1 VRLSTEHVARA
12 CARRPWTTLGA
23 WVLALVF
30 AFGAIGGLLE
40 LTSEGSVT
48 SNPESERGYAAIGRH
63 FPPDPA
69 GDYVN
74 ELILVRSERLTVDDP
89 AFRRKVGEVLSE
101 AQASGVAH
109 NATSY
114 YVSGDASLIS
124 PSRRA
129 TLIPVGIQGDGEV
142 AAEQLIGIVEA
153 ADDGSFDVTIS
164 GEWTLDRDVNQILDE
179 DLKTG
184 EFYFGIPAAFV
195 ILVLV
200 FGSLVAAVLPLVV
213 AIFSIVIALGLSALV
228 GQAFDLSVFLV
239 IMLTVMGLAV
249 ATDYALFVLSRYREE
264 RATGQAKLEAITASG
279 ATASRAVVFS
289 GMAFVLA
296 MSGLLLIPDT
306 ILRSLGVG
314 AIAVGLVSMVAAL
327 TLLPALLGLLGDR
340 VNALRIP
347 LLGRSVER
355 AGREGRFWAAVARA
369 VMRRPTISIVVTA
382 VLLLAAA
389 APVLDLRLS
398 TAGVRSLPGGV
409 PSKEGFVALEEE
421 FGIGTVDSILVAVE
435 GDVTRQPVR
444 GAVDQLVARLETNP
458 VFREP
463 EVNVSPDRQL
473 ALVEA
478 LLVGDSRDRTAIEA
492 VEGVRRSD
500 VPAAFG
506 GVDAVVY
513 VTGETAEEIDYRSL
527 TRTWL
532 PRIFVFVLGLSFI
545 LLTIAFRSIVLPLKA
560 ILLNLLVVG
569 AAYGLMV
576 LVFQKGFGNE
586 LFGFHEV
593 EAVTPWAPL
602 FLFSV
607 VFGLSMDYHVFLLSR
622 IRERYLRT
630 GDTREAVAHAVGT
643 TARVITG
650 AALIII
656 AVFAGFASGQLV
668 ETQQVGFGV
677 GIALLID
684 ATIVRCVLVPA
695 SMTLLGRWNWYLPS
709 WLEWLP
715 DPHVEHES

>member
-1 VRLSTEHVARA
+1 M
-12 CARRPWTTLGA
+12 TLGV
-23 WVLALVF
+23 WVLAFVL
-30 AFGAIGGLLE
+30 AFGVIATLLE

-48 SNPESERGYAAIGRH
+48 SNPESERGYAAIDRH
-63 FPPDPA
+63 FPPDPESE
-69 GDYVN
+69 YVN
-74 ELILVRSERLTVDDP
+74 ELVLVRSEQLTVADP
-89 AFRRKVGEVLSE
+89 AFRRKVAEILSE
-101 AQASGVAH
+101 VQASGVAH

-114 YVSGDASLIS
+114 YESGDASLVS

-142 AAEQLIGIVEA
+142 AADELIGIVEA
-153 ADDGSFDVTIS
+153 ADDRAFDVTIS
-164 GEWTLDRDVNQILDE
+164 GEWTFDHDLNQILDE

-184 EFYFGIPAAFV
+184 EFYFGMPAAFV

-200 FGSLVAAVLPLVV
+200 FGALVAAVLPLLV
-213 AIFSIVIALGLSALV
+213 AIFSIVIALALSALV
-228 GQAFDLSVFLV
+228 GQVFDLSVFLV

-264 RATGQAKLEAITASG
+264 RATGRAKLEAIAASG
-279 ATASRAVVFS
+279 GTASRAVVFS

-306 ILRSLGVG
+306 VLRSLGVG
-314 AIAVGLVSMVAAL
+314 AITVGLVSMIAAL

-347 LLGRSVER
+347 LLGRSVEG

-369 VMRRPTISIVVTA
+369 VMRRPVVSIAVTVA
-382 VLLLAAA
+382 LLLAAA

-398 TAGVRSLPGGV
+398 TAGIRSLPDGV
-409 PSKEGFVALEEE
+409 PSKEGFIALEEE
-421 FGIGTVDSILVAVE
+421 FGVGTVDSVLVAVE
-435 GDVTRQPVR
+435 GDVTRQAVR
-444 GAVDQLVARLETNP
+444 GAVDQLVSRLGTDP
-458 VFREP
+458 IFREP

-478 LLVGDSRDRTAIEA
+478 LLVGDSRDRKAIEA
-492 VEGVRRSD
+492 VERIRGSD
-500 VPAAFG
+500 VPAAFD
-506 GVDAVVY
+506 GVDAAVY
-513 VTGETAEEIDYRSL
+513 VTGETAEEIDYRAL

-545 LLTIAFRSIVLPLKA
+545 LLTIAFRSVVLPLKA

-576 LVFQKGFGNE
+576 LVFQKGVGNE
-586 LFGFHEV
+586 LFGFHKV

-607 VFGLSMDYHVFLLSR
+607 VFGLSMDYHVFLLAR

-630 GDTREAVAHAVGT
+630 RDTREAVAHAVGT

-656 AVFAGFASGQLV
+656 AVFAGFASGDLV

-677 GIALLID
+677 GAALLID

-695 SMTLLGRWNWYLPS
+695 SMTLLGRWNWFLPS
-709 WLEWLP
+709 WLGWLP
-715 DPHVEHES
+715 DPHVEHETA